1 MCGISGI
8 LALNHKK
15 ISEEEINNM
24 NDKIFHRGPDSS
36 GIFIEDNI
44 ALGNRRL
51 AIIDLNKDSDLP
63 LFYKDQYVLIY
74 NGEIYNYIEIRD
86 ELISIGHNFFTNSD
100 SEVLLKA
107 YLQWGEHV

>member
-51 AIIDLNKDSDLP
+51 AIIDLKKILIC
-63 LFYKDQYVLIY
+63 LFF
-74 NGEIYNYIEIRD
+74 IR
-86 ELISIGHNFFTNSD
+86 TNMS
-100 SEVLLKA
+100 
-107 YLQWGEHV
+107 